1 MNTENVN
8 LFEQA
13 SRQKLRFK
21 VNGLVS
27 VEDLW
32 DLSLA
37 QLDTLAK
44 DLRRQSRETEESFI
58 EEKKSDSTLERR
70 FEIVKHIITTRLAER
85 QARADAKER
94 EARRKV
100 LIEALENKQTA
111 ELSAKSADEIRKEL
125 AELDK

>member
-58 EEKKSDSTLERR
+58 EEKKSDSTLELR

>member
-58 EEKKSDSTLERR
+58 EEKKSDSTLELR

-85 QARADAKER
+85 QARADAKDR
-94 EARRKV
+94 EAKF
-100 LIEALENKQTA
+100 
-111 ELSAKSADEIRKEL
+111 
-125 AELDK
+125 